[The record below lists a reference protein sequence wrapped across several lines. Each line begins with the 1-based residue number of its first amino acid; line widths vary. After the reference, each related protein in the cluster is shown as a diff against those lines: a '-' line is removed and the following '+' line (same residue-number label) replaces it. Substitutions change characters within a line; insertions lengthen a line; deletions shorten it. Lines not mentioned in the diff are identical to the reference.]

1 MKKIQTVGNLE
12 VRSVGTQTGNSE
24 TSLTIKIQ
32 EMEKKISGI
41 KDTIEEMNILIKEN
55 VKSKKLQT

>member
-1 MKKIQTVGNLE
+1 MRKIQTKANLE
-12 VRSVGTQTGNSE
+12 VRSLGTQTGNSE

-32 EMEKKISGI
+32 EMEKKISGC
-41 KDTIEEMNILIKEN
+41 KDTIEATNILVTES